1 MLIEKAFTK
10 VLGNY
15 MKADV
20 GGFMQG
26 GIRIMTGVPVFSYSF
41 SSNVDMNTVF

>member
-26 GIRIMTGVPVFSYSF
+26 GIRLMTCVPVFSYSF
-41 SSNVDMNTVF
+41 SSTVDVNTVF